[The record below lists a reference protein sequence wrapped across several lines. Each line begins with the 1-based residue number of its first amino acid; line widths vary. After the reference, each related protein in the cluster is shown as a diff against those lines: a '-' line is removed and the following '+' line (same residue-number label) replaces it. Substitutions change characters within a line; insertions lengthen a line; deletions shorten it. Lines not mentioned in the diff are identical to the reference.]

1 MCRALA
7 RQVTFV
13 HQHEGME
20 GAKKLD
26 GTTDTVTMDE
36 DEDDE
41 DEDDFSE
48 KEQEKEKDKQAIVTS
63 GLLREY
69 MHGSIS
75 HSCPSMSLHTLTKR
89 T

>member
-1 MCRALA
+1 MWRALG
-7 RQVTFV
+7 RHVTFV
-13 HQHEGME
+13 HQNEGTE
-20 GAKKLD
+20 GAKNSD
-26 GTTDTVTMDE
+26 GMTDTVTMDE
-36 DEDDE
+36 DDE
-41 DEDDFSE
+41 DEDNFSE

-75 HSCPSMSLHTLTKR
+75 NLCPLMLLHILTKR

>member
-1 MCRALA
+1 MWRALA
-7 RQVTFV
+7 RHVTLV
-13 HQHEGME
+13 HQNEGME
-20 GAKKLD
+20 GAKKSD
-26 GTTDTVTMDE
+26 GATDTVTM

-48 KEQEKEKDKQAIVTS
+48 KEQEKENDKQPIVTS